1 MAHIS
6 YIFCD
11 NWQIYNSWYLSCII
25 PFLKTPLT
33 SLQWRRRKLGLLS
46 LGHIYPNESL
56 GKKKKKKNFRDI
68 LLLFKRLVTCP
79 AMWSFCVR
87 IWILSWIE
95 LPLKPLLFPLSHLA
109 NCLCFYLI
117 WAASQLTRLSHRV
130 CSEKTYRE
138 IFKEDIFKLHFFC
151 VSFL

>member
-1 MAHIS
+1 MVSVLYYSFSKNSSDFTSVKKEETWVAKS
-6 YIFCD
+6 WAYLPQWIF
-11 NWQIYNSWYLSCII
+11 
-25 PFLKTPLT
+25 
-33 SLQWRRRKLGLLS
+33 G
-46 LGHIYPNESL
+46 E
-56 GKKKKKKNFRDI
+56 KKKKKNFRDI